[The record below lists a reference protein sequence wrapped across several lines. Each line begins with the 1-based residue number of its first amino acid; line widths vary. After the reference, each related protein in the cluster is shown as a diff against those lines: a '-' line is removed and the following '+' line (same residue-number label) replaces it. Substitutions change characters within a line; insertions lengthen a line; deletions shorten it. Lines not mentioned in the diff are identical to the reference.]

1 MGLGAGNN
9 PKAYIVALE
18 MLHRPSAPTLP
29 VRRWPDRKLRVAITR
44 PGAFQAALWVLLVG
58 FPADLPA
65 VPSLPPGTAI
75 NISDIEATNL
85 DGTPFRGADLAGK
98 TVLLDFWAVWCGPCI
113 TAIPALKDLSRE
125 LEGQNFEVVGVASYS
140 GTVDD
145 VQESVDRHGIDYK
158 VVLAEPELVVHF
170 GVIGFPT
177 YILMAPDGSI
187 HNKYVGTLSKLTHRI
202 RADVLAL
209 AGGLG
214 APAQTATGN
223 GKDQ

>member
-1 MGLGAGNN
+1 M
-9 PKAYIVALE
+9 
-18 MLHRPSAPTLP
+18 SA
-29 VRRWPDRKLRVAITR
+29 AITR
-44 PGAFQAALWVLLVG
+44 TGAFQAALGAVLIGL
-58 FPADLPA
+58 PSDLPA
-65 VPSLPPGTAI
+65 VPPLPPSGAI

-85 DGTPFRGADLAGK
+85 DGTTFHGAELAGK

-125 LEGQNFEVVGVASYS
+125 LEGQNFEVVGIASYS

-145 VQESVDRHGIDYK
+145 VRESVDRHAIDYK

-177 YILMAPDGSI
+177 YMLMAPNGSI
-187 HNKYVGTLSKLTHRI
+187 HDKYVGTLSKLTHRI

-214 APAQTATGN
+214 APEQTATGN